1 MAHATR
7 RNRVCTQRPSPRF
20 DAGKS
25 LATTTQFRDCGDF
38 LKAGTFQAI
47 SNRRTSK
54 GQTREDLKGDVTSSL
69 AYASG
74 CDCCENRN
82 CKTRQRGI
90 ASRRQNGPIAGE
102 TSGNTVFCP
111 RFLDFAGAPRT
122 IRVRPRRER
131 ERPRRRFLP
140 WHASH
145 TLAGET
151 GRVACSRFCNR
162 MQSCYSSSIGE

>member
-54 GQTREDLKGDVTSSL
+54 GQTREDLKGDVTSFL
-69 AYASG
+69 AYAS
-74 CDCCENRN
+74 DWE
-82 CKTRQRGI
+82 
-90 ASRRQNGPIAGE
+90 
-102 TSGNTVFCP
+102 
-111 RFLDFAGAPRT
+111 
-122 IRVRPRRER
+122 RVRSQR
-131 ERPRRRFLP
+131 
-140 WHASH
+140 S
-145 TLAGET
+145 
-151 GRVACSRFCNR
+151 
-162 MQSCYSSSIGE
+162 